1 MRITSLEAYNA
12 IKERKLLSAKRFE
25 VYECLYQHGPLTAHE
40 VVALGRKANPLANQ
54 TSWNARLSELEALGV
69 VRTVGEKLNP
79 VSNVSNLL
87 WDVTDKLPS
96 KFVKPES
103 AAQKVK
109 RLEAEVIRL
118 TAALYE
124 IKCYGCIP
132 DSVTARKVLE
142 GKE

>member
-1 MRITSLEAYNA
+1 MRLTSLEAYRE

-25 VYECLYQHGPLTAHE
+25 VYECLYQNGPLTAHE
-40 VVALGRKANPLANQ
+40 IVAIGRKANPLANQ

-87 WDVTDKLPS
+87 WDVTDKIPS

-118 TAALYE
+118 TAVLYE

-132 DSVTARKVLE
+132 DSLIAKKALE
-142 GKE
+142 KKE